1 MVKRVLVACCT
12 AVLVG
17 AAHFPAQAQT
27 PGPAPAP
34 QATPTT
40 PVSKEEVQK
49 FASAIKQILV
59 INRASET
66 EAAQALKGEGLTEQR
81 FDEIYKSQRDP
92 KVVPTVQIQ
101 PKERQ
106 GYDRVVTKLMQ
117 IQKDSDTKMEKAVQA
132 QGLDVPRFNQIF
144 EAAQKNPQLRQEI
157 QKFVQQK

>member
-1 MVKRVLVACCT
+1 MKRVLVACCT

-17 AAHFPAQAQT
+17 AAYLPAQAQA
-27 PGPAPAP
+27 PAPAP
-34 QATPTT
+34 QVAPT

-49 FASAIKQILV
+49 FASAIEQILV

-66 EAAQALKGEGLTEQR
+66 EAMQAIKAEGLTEQR

-92 KVVPTVQIQ
+92 KATPTAQIQ

-106 GYDRVVTKLMQ
+106 GYDRVVTKLVQ
-117 IQKDSDTKMEKAVQA
+117 IQKDSDAKMEKAVQA
-132 QGLDVPRFNQIF
+132 QGLEVPRFNQIF

-157 QKFVQQK
+157 QTLVQQK